1 MLSILF
7 AVIFGLGVGYFATE
21 NTTPIALR
29 FGDFVVE
36 NVPLYLVAV
45 GSMLAGL
52 VIAWIFY
59 LTRHV
64 AGSMTMAGKAR
75 DTSTIERN
83 MADLNYRVRELE
95 AGYANPKLEPR
106 LERPSD
112 SRLAS

>member
-1 MLSILF
+1 MLSILL

-21 NTTPIALR
+21 NTTPVALR
-29 FGDFVVE
+29 FGEFVVE

-45 GSMLAGL
+45 GSLLAGL

-64 AGSMTMAGKAR
+64 AGSMMAGKAR

-95 AGYANPKLEPR
+95 AGYAKPTLEPR

>member
-1 MLSILF
+1 MLSILL
-7 AVIFGLGVGYFATE
+7 ALIFGLGVGYFATE
-21 NTTPIALR
+21 NTTPVALR

-52 VIAWIFY
+52 VIAWIVY

-83 MADLNYRVRELE
+83 MADLNYRVRDLE
-95 AGYANPKLEPR
+95 AGYAKPKLEPR